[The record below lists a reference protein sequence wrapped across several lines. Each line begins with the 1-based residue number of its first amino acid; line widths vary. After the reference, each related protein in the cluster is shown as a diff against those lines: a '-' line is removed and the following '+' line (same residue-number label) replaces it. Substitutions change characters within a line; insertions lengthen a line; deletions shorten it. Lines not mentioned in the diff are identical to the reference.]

1 MPTTSESRESAAS
14 ARLLAL
20 SEQLTVRSD
29 RVSIGELLEGLGRAA
44 LGLGL
49 MIPSLLALIPL
60 PGPFGVLFGAMI
72 GAIAFQVMMGAT
84 RLRLPRFLA
93 IRTVPSAAIG
103 TALRRFATPLR
114 WAERLSTPRRLL
126 PLTGRVAR
134 VVLAAPLLIM
144 ALAITLPI
152 PLGNGLPAIAV
163 IVFALGFM
171 ERDGLAILAALG
183 LCVVAVLWTAA
194 LILFGTEIFGWL
206 LALLG

>member
-1 MPTTSESRESAAS
+1 M
-14 ARLLAL
+14 
-20 SEQLTVRSD
+20 SEQLGSRTD
-29 RVSIGELLEGLGRAA
+29 RVSIGELLDGLGRAS

-49 MIPSLLALIPL
+49 MVPSLLAMIPL
-60 PGPFGVLFGAMI
+60 PGPFGVLFGTMI
-72 GAIAFQVMMGAT
+72 GAIAVQVMMGET

-93 IRTVPSAAIG
+93 GRTVPPAAVG
-103 TALRRFATPLR
+103 TALRRFATPLQ

-144 ALAITLPI
+144 AMMLALPI

-183 LCVVAVLWTAA
+183 LCVVALVWTVA
-194 LILFGTEIFGWL
+194 LILFGAEIFGWL
-206 LALLG
+206 LSFLG

>member
-1 MPTTSESRESAAS
+1 M
-14 ARLLAL
+14 
-20 SEQLTVRSD
+20 SEQLASRTD
-29 RVSIGELLEGLGRAA
+29 RVSIGELLDGLGRAS

-49 MIPSLLALIPL
+49 MVPSLLAMIPL
-60 PGPFGVLFGAMI
+60 PGPFCVLFGTMI
-72 GAIAFQVMMGAT
+72 GAIAVQVMMGET

-93 IRTVPSAAIG
+93 GRTVPPAAVG
-103 TALRRFATPLR
+103 TALRRFAVPLQ

-144 ALAITLPI
+144 AMTLALPI

-183 LCVVAVLWTAA
+183 ICVVALVWTVA
-194 LILFGTEIFGWL
+194 LILFGAEIFGWL
-206 LALLG
+206 LSFLG

>member
-1 MPTTSESRESAAS
+1 M
-14 ARLLAL
+14 
-20 SEQLTVRSD
+20 SEQLASRTD
-29 RVSIGELLEGLGRAA
+29 RVSIGELLDGLGRAS

-49 MIPSLLALIPL
+49 MVPSLLAMIPL
-60 PGPFGVLFGAMI
+60 PGPFGVLFGTMI
-72 GAIAFQVMMGAT
+72 GAIAVQVMMGET

-93 IRTVPSAAIG
+93 GRTVPPAAVG
-103 TALRRFATPLR
+103 TALRRFAVPLQ

-144 ALAITLPI
+144 AMTLALPI

-183 LCVVAVLWTAA
+183 ICVVALVWTVA
-194 LILFGTEIFGWL
+194 LILFGAERFGWL
-206 LALLG
+206 LSFLG

>member
-1 MPTTSESRESAAS
+1 M
-14 ARLLAL
+14 
-20 SEQLTVRSD
+20 SEQLASRTD
-29 RVSIGELLEGLGRAA
+29 RVSIGVLLDGLGRAS

-49 MIPSLLALIPL
+49 MVPSLLAMIPL
-60 PGPFGVLFGAMI
+60 PGPFGVLFGTMI
-72 GAIAFQVMMGAT
+72 GAIAVQVMMGET

-93 IRTVPSAAIG
+93 GRTVPPAAVG
-103 TALRRFATPLR
+103 TALRRFAVPLQ

-144 ALAITLPI
+144 AMTLALPI

-183 LCVVAVLWTAA
+183 ICVVALVWTVA
-194 LILFGTEIFGWL
+194 LILFGAEIFGWL
-206 LALLG
+206 LSFLG

>member
-1 MPTTSESRESAAS
+1 M
-14 ARLLAL
+14 
-20 SEQLTVRSD
+20 SEQLASRTG
-29 RVSIGELLEGLGRAA
+29 RVSIGELLDGLGRAS

-49 MIPSLLALIPL
+49 MVPSLLAMIPL
-60 PGPFGVLFGAMI
+60 PGPFGVLFGTMI
-72 GAIAFQVMMGAT
+72 GAIAVQVMMGET

-93 IRTVPSAAIG
+93 GRTVPPAAVG
-103 TALRRFATPLR
+103 TALRRFAVPLQ

-144 ALAITLPI
+144 AMTLALPI

-183 LCVVAVLWTAA
+183 ICVVALVWTVA
-194 LILFGTEIFGWL
+194 LILFGAEIFGWL
-206 LALLG
+206 LSFLG

>member
-1 MPTTSESRESAAS
+1 MSESRAAAAS
-14 ARLLAL
+14 ERLLVL
-20 SEQLTVRSD
+20 SEQLAARAD

-44 LGLGL
+44 LALGL
-49 MIPSLLALIPL
+49 MVPSLLAMIPL
-60 PGPFGVLFGAMI
+60 PGPFGILFGTMI
-72 GAIAFQVMMGAT
+72 AAIALQVMMGAT

-93 IRTVPSAAIG
+93 VRTIPSAAVG
-103 TALRRFATPLR
+103 TALRRFAKPLQ

-134 VVLAAPLLIM
+134 VVLAAPLLVM
-144 ALAITLPI
+144 ALTITLPI
-152 PLGNGLPAIAV
+152 PLGNGLPAAAV

-183 LCVVAVLWTAA
+183 LCVVALVWTAG

-206 LALLG
+206 LRLLG

>member
-1 MPTTSESRESAAS
+1 M
-14 ARLLAL
+14 
-20 SEQLTVRSD
+20 SEQLASRTD
-29 RVSIGELLEGLGRAA
+29 RVSIGELLDGLGRAS

-49 MIPSLLALIPL
+49 IVPSLLALIPL
-60 PGPFGVLFGAMI
+60 PGPFGILFGTMI
-72 GAIAFQVMMGAT
+72 GAIAVQVMMGEP

-93 IRTVPSAAIG
+93 VRTVPPTAVG
-103 TALRRFATPLR
+103 TALRRFAAPLQ

-144 ALAITLPI
+144 AMTLALPI

-183 LCVVAVLWTAA
+183 LCVVALVWTVA
-194 LILFGTEIFGWL
+194 LILFGAEIFGWL
-206 LALLG
+206 LSFLG

>member
-1 MPTTSESRESAAS
+1 M
-14 ARLLAL
+14 
-20 SEQLTVRSD
+20 SEQLASRTD
-29 RVSIGELLEGLGRAA
+29 RVSIGELLDGLGRAS

-49 MIPSLLALIPL
+49 MVPSLLAMIPL
-60 PGPFGVLFGAMI
+60 PGPFGVLFGTMI
-72 GAIAFQVMMGAT
+72 GAIAVQVMMGET

-93 IRTVPSAAIG
+93 VRTVPPAAVG
-103 TALRRFATPLR
+103 TALRRFAVPLQ

-144 ALAITLPI
+144 AMTLALPI

-183 LCVVAVLWTAA
+183 LCVVALVWTVA
-194 LILFGTEIFGWL
+194 LILFGAEIFGWL
-206 LALLG
+206 LSFLG

>member
-1 MPTTSESRESAAS
+1 M
-14 ARLLAL
+14 
-20 SEQLTVRSD
+20 SEQLASRTD
-29 RVSIGELLEGLGRAA
+29 RVSIGELLDGLGRAS

-49 MIPSLLALIPL
+49 MVPSLLAMIPL
-60 PGPFGVLFGAMI
+60 PGPFGVLFGTMI
-72 GAIAFQVMMGAT
+72 GAIAVQVMMGET

-93 IRTVPSAAIG
+93 VRTVPPAAVG
-103 TALRRFATPLR
+103 TALRRFAVPLQ

-144 ALAITLPI
+144 AMTLALPI

-183 LCVVAVLWTAA
+183 ICVVALVWTVA
-194 LILFGTEIFGWL
+194 LILFGAEIFGWL
-206 LALLG
+206 LSFLG

>member
-1 MPTTSESRESAAS
+1 M
-14 ARLLAL
+14 
-20 SEQLTVRSD
+20 V
-29 RVSIGELLEGLGRAA
+29 
-44 LGLGL
+44 
-49 MIPSLLALIPL
+49 PSLLAMIPL
-60 PGPFGVLFGAMI
+60 PGPFGVLFGTMI
-72 GAIAFQVMMGAT
+72 GAIAVQVMMGET

-93 IRTVPSAAIG
+93 GRTVPPAAVG
-103 TALRRFATPLR
+103 TALRRFAVPLQ

-144 ALAITLPI
+144 AMTLALPI

-183 LCVVAVLWTAA
+183 ICVVALVWTVA
-194 LILFGTEIFGWL
+194 LILFGAEIFGWL
-206 LALLG
+206 LSFLG

>member
-1 MPTTSESRESAAS
+1 M
-14 ARLLAL
+14 
-20 SEQLTVRSD
+20 SEQLASRTD
-29 RVSIGELLEGLGRAA
+29 RVSIGELLDGLGRAS

-49 MIPSLLALIPL
+49 MVPSLLAMIPL
-60 PGPFGVLFGAMI
+60 PGPFGVLFGTMI
-72 GAIAFQVMMGAT
+72 GAIAVQVMMGET

-93 IRTVPSAAIG
+93 GRTVPPAAVG
-103 TALRRFATPLR
+103 TALRRFATPLQ

-144 ALAITLPI
+144 AMTLALPI

-183 LCVVAVLWTAA
+183 ICVVALVWTVA
-194 LILFGTEIFGWL
+194 LILFGAEIFGWL
-206 LALLG
+206 LSFLG

>member
-1 MPTTSESRESAAS
+1 M
-14 ARLLAL
+14 
-20 SEQLTVRSD
+20 SEQLASRTD
-29 RVSIGELLEGLGRAA
+29 RVSIGELLDGLGRAS

-49 MIPSLLALIPL
+49 MVPSLLAMIPL
-60 PGPFGVLFGAMI
+60 PGPFGVLFGTMI
-72 GAIAFQVMMGAT
+72 GAIAVQVMMGET

-93 IRTVPSAAIG
+93 GRTVPPAAVG
-103 TALRRFATPLR
+103 TALRRFAVPLQ

-144 ALAITLPI
+144 AMTLALPI

-183 LCVVAVLWTAA
+183 ICVVALVWTVA
-194 LILFGTEIFGWL
+194 LILFGAEIFGWL
-206 LALLG
+206 LSFLG

>member
-1 MPTTSESRESAAS
+1 M
-14 ARLLAL
+14 
-20 SEQLTVRSD
+20 SEQLASRTD
-29 RVSIGELLEGLGRAA
+29 RVSIGELLDGLGRAS

-49 MIPSLLALIPL
+49 MVPSLLAMIPL
-60 PGPFGVLFGAMI
+60 PGPFGVLFGTMI
-72 GAIAFQVMMGAT
+72 GAIAVQVMMGET
-84 RLRLPRFLA
+84 RLRLPRYLA
-93 IRTVPSAAIG
+93 GRTVPPAAVG
-103 TALRRFATPLR
+103 TALRRFAVPLQ

-144 ALAITLPI
+144 AMTLALPI

-183 LCVVAVLWTAA
+183 ICVVALVWTVA
-194 LILFGTEIFGWL
+194 LILFGAEIFGWL
-206 LALLG
+206 LSFLG

>member
-1 MPTTSESRESAAS
+1 MTAASESRAAAAS
-14 ARLLAL
+14 TRLLVL
-20 SEQLTVRSD
+20 SEQLGCRAD

-49 MIPSLLALIPL
+49 MVPSLLALIPL
-60 PGPFGVLFGAMI
+60 PGPFGILFGAMI
-72 GAIAFQVMMGAT
+72 GAIAVQVMTGET

-93 IRTVPSAAIG
+93 VRTVPSAAVG
-103 TALRRFATPLR
+103 TAVRHFAAPLR

-134 VVLAAPLLIM
+134 VVLAAPLLLM
-144 ALAITLPI
+144 AMTLALPI

-183 LCVVAVLWTAA
+183 LCVVALVWTTI
-194 LILFGTEIFGWL
+194 LILFGVEIADWV
-206 LALLG
+206 LGIFR

>member
-1 MPTTSESRESAAS
+1 M
-14 ARLLAL
+14 
-20 SEQLTVRSD
+20 SEQLASRTD
-29 RVSIGELLEGLGRAA
+29 RVSIGELLDGLGRAS

-49 MIPSLLALIPL
+49 MGPSLLAMIPL
-60 PGPFGVLFGAMI
+60 PGPFGVLFGTMI
-72 GAIAFQVMMGAT
+72 GAIAVQVMMGET

-93 IRTVPSAAIG
+93 GRTVPPAAVG
-103 TALRRFATPLR
+103 TALRRFAVPLQ

-144 ALAITLPI
+144 AMTLALPI

-183 LCVVAVLWTAA
+183 ICVVALVWTVA
-194 LILFGTEIFGWL
+194 LILFGAEIFGWL
-206 LALLG
+206 LSFLG

>member
-1 MPTTSESRESAAS
+1 M
-14 ARLLAL
+14 
-20 SEQLTVRSD
+20 SEQLASRTD
-29 RVSIGELLEGLGRAA
+29 RVSIGELLDGLGRAS

-49 MIPSLLALIPL
+49 MVPSLLAMIPL
-60 PGPFGVLFGAMI
+60 PGPFGVLFGTMI
-72 GAIAFQVMMGAT
+72 GAIAVQVMMGET

-93 IRTVPSAAIG
+93 GRTVPPAAVG
-103 TALRRFATPLR
+103 TALRRFATPLQ

-144 ALAITLPI
+144 AMTLALPI

-183 LCVVAVLWTAA
+183 LCVVALVWTVA
-194 LILFGTEIFGWL
+194 LILFGAEIFGWL
-206 LALLG
+206 LSFLG

>member
-1 MPTTSESRESAAS
+1 M
-14 ARLLAL
+14 
-20 SEQLTVRSD
+20 SEQLASRTA
-29 RVSIGELLEGLGRAA
+29 RVSIGELLDGLGRAS

-49 MIPSLLALIPL
+49 MVPSLLAMIPL
-60 PGPFGVLFGAMI
+60 PGPFGVLFGTMI
-72 GAIAFQVMMGAT
+72 GAIAVQVMMGET

-93 IRTVPSAAIG
+93 GRTVPPAAVG
-103 TALRRFATPLR
+103 TALRRFAVPLQ

-144 ALAITLPI
+144 AMTLALPI

-183 LCVVAVLWTAA
+183 ICVVALVWTVA
-194 LILFGTEIFGWL
+194 LILFGAEIFGWL
-206 LALLG
+206 LSFLG